1 MAGSAPRLVKAE
13 EAEVAPVPPLV
24 MAMVLPFQVPE
35 EMVPTAVSEE
45 LTTFAASVVPVKV
58 PASEDPDPV
67 PVMVISAE
75 PSNATPLID
84 RAVASLVAV
93 AAFPLILPAM
103 ALLMAVWVADETG
116 LLASEVLSTF
126 VSPIA
131 DLSSV

>member
-116 LLASEVLSTF
+116 LLASEVLSTLL
-126 VSPIA
+126 SPTEF
-131 DLSSV
+131 LSSV